1 MLVAGATYEEVI
13 KETGIPAETV
23 QALDRWLNGKLGQ
36 NWLRDHP
43 ELVPK
48 PKVIDE
54 KKIPGI
60 VRTPPQRTPTLGPRS
75 TVTEL
80 AAGRSQL
87 LVSSLASPEVV
98 GEIEVEQ
105 AALTAKNIS
114 VTMTPLTIMWL
125 NYAKSIGYDQAPHQ
139 FIEDVVVGW
148 FRDRG
153 ITIGIIK
160 KEDNLK
166 ALMAAKNVK
175 IFVVREEGGE
185 S

>member
-43 ELVPK
+43 ELVPRVK
-48 PKVIDE
+48 GIDE
-54 KKIPGI
+54 KKVPGI
-60 VRTPPQRTPTLGPRS
+60 ALAQPQRTSAQQSRS
-75 TVTEL
+75 TVTQVGS
-80 AAGRSQL
+80 GRSQL
-87 LVSSLASPEVV
+87 LVSSLSAPEVV
-98 GEIEVEQ
+98 GEVEVEQ
-105 AALTAKNIS
+105 PALTAKNIS

-125 NYAKSIGYDQAPHQ
+125 NYARSIGYDQSPHQ
-139 FIEDVVVGW
+139 FLEDVVVGW

-153 ITIGIIK
+153 ITMGIIK

-166 ALMAAKNVK
+166 ALMTAKNVK
-175 IFVVREEGGE
+175 IFVVREGGE
-185 S
+185 ES